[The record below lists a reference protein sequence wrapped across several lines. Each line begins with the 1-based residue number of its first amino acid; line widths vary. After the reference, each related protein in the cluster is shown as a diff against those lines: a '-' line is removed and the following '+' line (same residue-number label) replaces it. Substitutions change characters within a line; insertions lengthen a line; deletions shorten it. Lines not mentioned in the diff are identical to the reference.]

1 LALQHA
7 ASGDLAG
14 LGGAHLGP
22 PELTIPVL
30 DICFTR
36 GRVLTVRD
44 NVRLCVV
51 ISKMFGRI
59 FSTIVVQLK
68 KRRPPRRSL

>member
-1 LALQHA
+1 M
-7 ASGDLAG
+7 
-14 LGGAHLGP
+14 
-22 PELTIPVL
+22 
-30 DICFTR
+30 FTR

-51 ISKMFGRI
+51 VSKMFGRI